1 MIKPTFTKALSLHD
15 EVFSSSDLEEKILAF
30 GLGILPYGVI
40 DKDSDL
46 LTNCF
51 EDIEYKA
58 IITSLQA
65 FLSKQNPSEPIEIF
79 WLDTTKYTL
88 KCHVAFAL
96 AHVADIISEDWDC
109 WIFAEHWAIE
119 YYHENML
126 SYFVKS

>member
-30 GLGILPYGVI
+30 GLGVLPYGVI

-79 WLDTTKYTL
+79 WSDARVCPT
-88 KCHVAFAL
+88 
-96 AHVADIISEDWDC
+96 
-109 WIFAEHWAIE
+109 
-119 YYHENML
+119 
-126 SYFVKS
+126 FVFVGKNKQNRKFFKEKS

>member
-1 MIKPTFTKALSLHD
+1 MIKPTFTKALALTD
-15 EVFSSSDLEEKILAF
+15 EAFSSSDLEEKILAF

-51 EDIEYKA
+51 EDIKYKA

-79 WLDTTKYTL
+79 WSNARAY
-88 KCHVAFAL
+88 
-96 AHVADIISEDWDC
+96 
-109 WIFAEHWAIE
+109 
-119 YYHENML
+119 
-126 SYFVKS
+126 